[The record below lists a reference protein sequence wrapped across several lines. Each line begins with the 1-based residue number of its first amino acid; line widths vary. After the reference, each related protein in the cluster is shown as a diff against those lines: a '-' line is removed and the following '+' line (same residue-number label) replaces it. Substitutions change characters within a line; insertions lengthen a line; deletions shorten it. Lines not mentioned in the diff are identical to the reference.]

1 MKGPNRRTASDVPR
15 TNSAFRGSEAGARF
29 ARQKLDASQ
38 LARAVAEY
46 EATDHVRVATWIG
59 VHKRY
64 GFFYSS
70 DPQWR
75 PDSPDAFAQPI
86 GVIPWVQIHEI
97 LGRLPEGTTGD
108 YLNTKGT
115 LN

>member
-1 MKGPNRRTASDVPR
+1 MTTASNVPQGL
-15 TNSAFRGSEAGARF
+15 TVHSGDSDAGRRIL

-38 LARAVAEY
+38 LAHAVAKY
-46 EATDHVRVATWIG
+46 EATEHVRVATWIG

-75 PDSPDAFAQPI
+75 PDSPDAFAQSI